1 MVEVTKAI
9 FIKGSYGIE
18 YRVLYEGADSISVF
32 AREIPEEFD
41 YNSPL
46 LFLSNDEAKAMAKAL
61 AELATG
67 Y

>member
-41 YNSPL
+41 YNRPL
-46 LFLSNDEAKAMAKAL
+46 LFLSNDEAKAMARAL
-61 AELATG
+61 GELATG